1 MKSCLVVGSNNL
13 VAKLMIDRLDK
24 EGWRV
29 SVLSPNADEKK
40 DKHIFEH
47 YAYDYES
54 ESVSG
59 VIESARPDVIVFLG
73 AYDMNFIVGQKAQE
87 YTRKYL
93 NGLSN
98 LLISAGKLGVR
109 NFVYLSSEEVF
120 ESGYVADITEDVLPS
135 PDSYRAMVIFQ
146 GETIAMKYNS
156 VSSMEVTVARLDG
169 VYCMPSSSAECVDE
183 CTKMCLKA
191 MRGETL
197 SVNSKRIFSI
207 LYESDAAEALYKLIS
222 APARQHHIYHIAS
235 GLEISETELAGLI
248 KTSSSTPVAV
258 EDATTG
264 LRERKILSGRMFSE
278 EFGFSPRVSVADIVP
293 RIIARMQS
301 QLSNFEIG
309 AGDSGKKRSFF
320 SRFTHVAASYVEALV
335 CFVISYFLTI
345 LIANVSALE
354 SVNVF
359 LLYVLLFAAFYG
371 STLGIVA
378 AFLSSIGYCLIEVAH
393 RTGLELLLDVNT
405 YIWIAQ
411 LFIIALAVGYV
422 RDKLTQTQQDMKEEV
437 GFLTTRLGDVS
448 SINKSNVQIKN
459 FFEERVVDSSES
471 VGFIYNI
478 VSKLDSVE
486 NSAVLFA
493 ATDTMMQM
501 MSTSDVAVYRV
512 LKNGYLRI
520 VSSTS
525 ARSRSLGK
533 SPNFMN
539 YPEIVKELNEKKVY
553 VNRRLEPSLPHLIGT
568 LNDADDNISF
578 IVMLWD
584 VKLDHMTQYNI
595 NLLTVVCRLIGN
607 AVMRS
612 VTYLDAIAERRFID
626 GTSILGD
633 EAFKSLCEIYKDAM
647 ERKLS
652 EYCLIKIGNVGA
664 SAAECSE
671 RVKGMFRFTDYV
683 GEVDGQ
689 YYVLL
694 TNTNVNES
702 NIVQSRL
709 MANGISVQVIK

>member
-1 MKSCLVVGSNNL
+1 MIVGSNNL
-13 VAKLMIDRLDK
+13 VARLLIDRLDK
-24 EGWRV
+24 EGWRI
-29 SVLSPNADEKK
+29 SILSPNPEDKK
-40 DKHIFEH
+40 SRHIFEH

-59 VIESARPDVIVFLG
+59 VIESARPDVIIFLG
-73 AYDMNFIVGQKAQE
+73 AYDMNFIGGGQKAQE
-87 YTRKYL
+87 YTRRYL

-98 LLISAGKLGVR
+98 LLICAGKLGVR
-109 NFVYLSSEEVF
+109 HFLYLSSEEVF

-135 PDSYRAMVIFQ
+135 PDSYRATVIFQ
-146 GETIAMKYNS
+146 GETIARKYNS

-169 VYCMPSSSAECVDE
+169 AYCMPSGAGECIDV
-183 CTKMCLKA
+183 CTSMCLKG
-191 MRGETL
+191 MRGQTL
-197 SVNSKRIFSI
+197 SVNSKHIFSL
-207 LYESDAAEALYKLIS
+207 LYESDVAEALYMLLS
-222 APARQHHIYHIAS
+222 APARQHHVYHIAS

-248 KTSSSTPVAV
+248 KTSSSTPVFV

-264 LRERKILSGRMFSE
+264 LRERKVLSGKLFSE
-278 EFGFSPRVSVADIVP
+278 EFGFAPRVSIAETIP
-293 RIIARMQS
+293 KIIARMQS

-309 AGDSGKKRSFF
+309 TGDSSKKRSFF
-320 SRFTHVAASYVEALV
+320 SRFTHVAASYVEAVLGFAV
-335 CFVISYFLTI
+335 SYLLTVLISD
-345 LIANVSALE
+345 VSALQ
-354 SVNVF
+354 SINVF
-359 LLYVLLFAAFYG
+359 LLYVLLFAGFYG
-371 STLGIVA
+371 STLGIVS
-378 AFLSSIGYCLIEVAH
+378 AFLSSIGYCLLEVST
-393 RTGLELLLDVNT
+393 RSGLELLLDVNT

-422 RDKLTQTQQDMKEEV
+422 RDKLSQTQQDMKEEV
-437 GFLTTRLGDVS
+437 GFLSTRLSDIS

-486 NSAVLFA
+486 DSAVLFA

-512 LKNGYLRI
+512 LKSGYLRI

-533 SPNFMN
+533 SPNFAN
-539 YPEIVKELNEKKVY
+539 YPDILKELTEKKIY
-553 VNRRLEPSLPHLIGT
+553 VNRRLPHLIGT
-568 LNDADDNISF
+568 LTDADNNVTF

-612 VTYLDAIAERRFID
+612 VTYLDAVASRRYID
-626 GTSILGD
+626 GTSILSED
-633 EAFKSLCEIYKDAM
+633 AFRSLCDIYKDAM
-647 ERKLS
+647 ERRLS
-652 EYCLIKIGNVGA
+652 EYCLIRLEFPG
-664 SAAECSE
+664 STAAECSE
-671 RVKGMFRFTDYV
+671 RLKGMFRFTDYV
-683 GEVDGQ
+683 GEVDGK

-694 TNTNVNES
+694 TNTTLEES
-702 NIVQSRL
+702 NVVQGRL
-709 MANGISVQVIK
+709 AAVGINFQVVK